1 MKRTLFL
8 LLLTAGLASAESI
21 TLPPNTDFTWVP
33 GDKASGIGTGASA
46 AIVQNLAGAI
56 GSDKVGWFG
65 GTGQGYS
72 FSDYG
77 SDISIIN
84 PSSDPAIVLPA
95 TSFTF
100 TSRPGLSGEYVALG
114 VVTDEEVTSITLNF
128 ATTQRTGYSLWSYDG
143 TTAKELITP
152 AAAEKDKTVSS
163 SYSGTISAS
172 TQLFVVW
179 NANFAGGTNAGGGA
193 VISVTNISLTYTSAL
208 DAGTLYWNTSGPGD
222 NWTADASWHYT
233 AVDAK
238 DRVWKENYDV
248 YFTGTGEAV
257 KLDGT
262 INAASVSVS
271 GTGWRWKNGTEGSNA
286 TLNIAGNLLVNGSA
300 DLEIKGV
307 SLTAG
312 GVVVHPNGT
321 LSIEGYSMGS
331 ETFNAGTINLTGGTV
346 KSNAVNSGVLNLT
359 NCTLDGTF
367 TSSGS
372 VTYSGTIA
380 LGAGVTRTDSITYS
394 GADNNGFA
402 SRVTEFTLFTG
413 TGSAT
418 AATGVQW
425 KLDGQ
430 NISATLNTTGDKL
443 TYTAAPGA
451 EYFITTGTVTYDA
464 GAEFVGATS
473 LVLNGGTLS
482 LGAET
487 GGVFISS
494 TATGGTV
501 DLNGK
506 TLSAASFSAPAGG
519 ISLTGAGAFN
529 LDNTSLLPEKI
540 TLGSG
545 WTGTVSTGDLI
556 GSTALNLQHLS
567 KAASTLQ
574 MGKVQAT
581 ELLVGSADAV
591 AASVQAGQMT
601 LLSGDSHIYSA
612 QAKLGA
618 LTLGSAQGAA
628 SLTVHGELAFSTA
641 SVTLGNSGSLLTAQ
655 RLAAGTTDL
664 DFSLSDDL
672 LKVLPEK
679 MTLLKLTDASA
690 NGSST
695 SLTLNGQAADGAAVA
710 GAKYA
715 YTLAWDEAGQQAILS
730 SDLNPNYVTQRYA
743 GASGNAATG
752 ASLLSAAFAA
762 KNPQLN
768 APDGAL
774 AALMNTVD
782 DNAMT
787 EEVLA
792 SLAGSAATVLS
803 QALSGEVERQLRSLR
818 SRASHMGLARDVVH
832 EDLPYFNAWFA
843 GEGHH
848 ETHGS
853 EGLDPGY
860 THSSWGG
867 TVGMDVSVSPDL
879 TLGLAATAMFGK
891 WSAKC
896 PGMVDGHLNTYH
908 VSPFA
913 VYASGNWTHTFIA
926 TACVADGTMKRN
938 VTISNRVGYETSGD
952 FRGSGFGFL
961 YEAGYAVALNED
973 ADACLQPLVSLALR
987 HTRINDF
994 TETGSD
1000 AALHFGSQ
1008 TLTTFTPGVGAR
1020 FQCVIGE
1027 NLYNRT
1033 SVLELRALAEFD
1045 IGDRRSTLDV
1055 SLPGIPQ
1062 GGRIRSARSGAFGG
1076 EFGAGIVIPLGAT
1089 EGDLFFDVSW
1099 ECRGDASS
1107 LNGSV
1112 GYHVTF

>member
-33 GDKASGIGTGASA
+33 GSKASGIGTGANA
-46 AIVQNLAGAI
+46 AIVQNLANAI

-72 FSDYG
+72 SGDYG
-77 SDISIIN
+77 GDISIIN

-100 TSRPGLSGEYVALG
+100 TSRPVLTGEYVALG
-114 VVTDEEVTSITLNF
+114 VVLDKEADEIKLTFS
-128 ATTQRTGYSLWSYDG
+128 TTQRTGYSLWSYDG
-143 TTAKELITP
+143 TTATELIAP
-152 AAAEKDKTVSS
+152 AAAAKDETVSS
-163 SYSGTISAS
+163 TYSGTISAS

-179 NANFAGGTNAGGGA
+179 NANFAGGTNAGGGT
-193 VISVTNISLTYTSAL
+193 VISVENISLTYTPAP
-208 DAGTLYWNTSGPGD
+208 DAGMLYWNTSGPGD

-233 AVDAK
+233 ADDSK

-257 KLDGT
+257 KLEGT

-271 GTGWRWKNGTEGSNA
+271 GSGWSWVNGTEGSNA
-286 TLNIAGNLLVNGSA
+286 TLDIAGKLFVRSGA
-300 DLEIKGV
+300 GLEIKGV
-307 SLTAG
+307 SLAAGSVEIEAG
-312 GVVVHPNGT
+312 GT
-321 LSIEGYSMGS
+321 
-331 ETFNAGTINLTGGTV
+331 
-346 KSNAVNSGVLNLT
+346 LNLT
-359 NCTLDGTF
+359 DFTQERTF
-367 TSSGS
+367 SNNGS

-402 SRVTEFTLFTG
+402 SRVAEFTLFTG
-413 TGSAT
+413 TGSAS

-430 NISATLNTTGDKL
+430 DIGATLNATGDKL
-443 TYTAAPGA
+443 TYTAAPGT

-487 GGVFISS
+487 GDGFISS
-494 TATGGTV
+494 TAAGGTV

-612 QAKLGA
+612 QSKLGA

-743 GASGNAATG
+743 GVSGNAATG

-762 KNPQLN
+762 KNPQIN

-803 QALSGEVERQLRSLR
+803 QALSGDVERQLRSLR

-896 PGMVDGHLNTYH
+896 PGTVDGHLNTYH

-926 TACVADGTMKRN
+926 TACVADGSMKRN
-938 VTISNRVGYETSGD
+938 VTISNLERYETSGD

-1062 GGRIRSARSGAFGG
+1062 GGRIRSARAGAFGG
-1076 EFGAGIVIPLGAT
+1076 EFGAGIVIPLGST

-1112 GYHVTF
+1112 GYRVTF

>member
-33 GDKASGIGTGASA
+33 GSKASGIGTGANA
-46 AIVQNLAGAI
+46 AIVQNLANAI

-72 FSDYG
+72 SGDYG
-77 SDISIIN
+77 GDISIIN

-233 AVDAK
+233 ADDSK

-257 KLDGT
+257 KLEGT

-271 GTGWRWKNGTEGSNA
+271 GSGWSWVNGTEGSNA
-286 TLNIAGNLLVNGSA
+286 TLDIAGKLFVRSGA
-300 DLEIKGV
+300 GLEIKGV
-307 SLTAG
+307 SLAAGSVEIEAG
-312 GVVVHPNGT
+312 GT
-321 LSIEGYSMGS
+321 
-331 ETFNAGTINLTGGTV
+331 
-346 KSNAVNSGVLNLT
+346 LNLT
-359 NCTLDGTF
+359 DFTQERTF
-367 TSSGS
+367 SNNGS

-402 SRVTEFTLFTG
+402 SRVAEFTLFTG
-413 TGSAT
+413 TGSAS

-430 NISATLNTTGDKL
+430 DIGATLNATGDKL
-443 TYTAAPGA
+443 TYTAAPGT

-743 GASGNAATG
+743 GVSGNAATG

-762 KNPQLN
+762 KNPQIN

-896 PGMVDGHLNTYH
+896 PGTVDGHLNTYH

-926 TACVADGTMKRN
+926 TACVADGSMKRN
-938 VTISNRVGYETSGD
+938 VTISNLERYETSGD

-1112 GYHVTF
+1112 GYRVTF

>member
-21 TLPPNTDFTWVP
+21 TLPLSTDFTWVP
-33 GDKASGIGTGASA
+33 GNNSGIGTGASA

-72 FSDYG
+72 SSDYG
-77 SDISIIN
+77 GDISIIN

-100 TSRPGLSGEYVALG
+100 TSRPALSGEYVALG
-114 VVTDEEVTSITLNF
+114 VVLDKEADEINLTFS
-128 ATTQRTGYSLWSYDG
+128 TTQRTGYSLWSYDG
-143 TTAKELITP
+143 TTATELITP

-163 SYSGTISAS
+163 SYSGTISAA

-179 NANFAGGTNAGGGA
+179 NANFAGGTNAGGGT
-193 VISVTNISLTYTSAL
+193 VISVENISLTYTPAP

-233 AVDAK
+233 ADDSK

-271 GTGWRWKNGTEGSNA
+271 GTGWSWVNGTEGSNA
-286 TLNIAGNLLVNGSA
+286 TLNIADKLLVSSGA
-300 DLEIKGV
+300 GLEIKGV

-312 GVVVHPNGT
+312 SVE
-321 LSIEGYSMGS
+321 IE
-331 ETFNAGTINLTGGTV
+331 AGGT
-346 KSNAVNSGVLNLT
+346 LNLT
-359 NCTLDGTF
+359 DFTQERTF
-367 TSSGS
+367 SNNGS

-430 NISATLNTTGDKL
+430 DISATLNTAGDKL
-443 TYTAAPGA
+443 TYTAAPGT

-473 LVLNGGTLS
+473 LVLHGGTLS

-487 GGVFISS
+487 GGVSISS

-506 TLSAASFSAPAGG
+506 TLSAASFSAPVGG

-545 WTGTVSTGDLI
+545 WTGTVSTGDLV
-556 GSTALNLQHLS
+556 GNTALNLQHLS
-567 KAASTLQ
+567 KADSTLQ
-574 MGKVQAT
+574 MGKVRAT

-664 DFSLSDDL
+664 DFALSDDL

-762 KNPQLN
+762 TNPQLN

-803 QALSGEVERQLRSLR
+803 QALSGDVERQLRSLR

-896 PGMVDGHLNTYH
+896 PGTVDGHLNTYH

-938 VTISNRVGYETSGD
+938 VTISNRGGYETSGD

-961 YEAGYAVALNED
+961 YEAGYAVALNEE

-1062 GGRIRSARSGAFGG
+1062 GGRIRSARAGAFGG
-1076 EFGAGIVIPLGAT
+1076 EFGAGIVIPLGST

-1112 GYHVTF
+1112 GYRVTF

>member
-33 GDKASGIGTGASA
+33 GSKASGIGTGANA
-46 AIVQNLAGAI
+46 AIVQNLANAI

-72 FSDYG
+72 SGDYG
-77 SDISIIN
+77 GDISIIN
-84 PSSDPAIVLPA
+84 PSSDPSIVLPA

-100 TSRPGLSGEYVALG
+100 TSRPVLTGEYVALG
-114 VVTDEEVTSITLNF
+114 VVLDKEADEIKLTFS
-128 ATTQRTGYSLWSYDG
+128 TTQRTGYSLWSYDG
-143 TTAKELITP
+143 TTATELIAP
-152 AAAEKDKTVSS
+152 AAAAKDETVSS
-163 SYSGTISAS
+163 TYSGTISAS

-179 NANFAGGTNAGGGA
+179 NANFAGGTNAGGGT
-193 VISVTNISLTYTSAL
+193 VISVENISLTYTPAP
-208 DAGTLYWNTSGPGD
+208 DAGMLYWNTSGPGD

-233 AVDAK
+233 ADDSK

-257 KLDGT
+257 KLEGT

-271 GTGWRWKNGTEGSNA
+271 GSGWSWVNGTEGSNA
-286 TLNIAGNLLVNGSA
+286 TLDIAGKLFVRSGA
-300 DLEIKGV
+300 GLEIKGV
-307 SLTAG
+307 SLAAGSVEIEAG
-312 GVVVHPNGT
+312 GT
-321 LSIEGYSMGS
+321 
-331 ETFNAGTINLTGGTV
+331 
-346 KSNAVNSGVLNLT
+346 LNLT
-359 NCTLDGTF
+359 DFTQERTF
-367 TSSGS
+367 SNNGS

-402 SRVTEFTLFTG
+402 SRVAEFTLFTG
-413 TGSAT
+413 TGSAS

-430 NISATLNTTGDKL
+430 DIGATLNATGDKL
-443 TYTAAPGA
+443 TYTAAPGT

-487 GGVFISS
+487 GDGFISS
-494 TATGGTV
+494 TAAGGTV

-612 QAKLGA
+612 QSKLGA

-743 GASGNAATG
+743 GVSGNAATG

-762 KNPQLN
+762 KNPQIN

-803 QALSGEVERQLRSLR
+803 QALSGDVERQLRSLR

-896 PGMVDGHLNTYH
+896 PGTVDGHLNTYH

-926 TACVADGTMKRN
+926 TACVADGSMKRN
-938 VTISNRVGYETSGD
+938 VTISNLERYETSGD

-1062 GGRIRSARSGAFGG
+1062 GGRIRSARAGAFGG
-1076 EFGAGIVIPLGAT
+1076 EFGAGIVIPLGST

-1112 GYHVTF
+1112 GYRVTF

>member
-33 GDKASGIGTGASA
+33 GSKASGIGTGANA
-46 AIVQNLAGAI
+46 AIVQNLANAI

-72 FSDYG
+72 SGDYG
-77 SDISIIN
+77 GDISIIN

-100 TSRPGLSGEYVALG
+100 TSRPVLTGEYVALG
-114 VVTDEEVTSITLNF
+114 VVLDKEADEIKLTFS
-128 ATTQRTGYSLWSYDG
+128 TTQRTGYSLWSYDG
-143 TTAKELITP
+143 TTATELIAP
-152 AAAEKDKTVSS
+152 AAAAKDETVSS
-163 SYSGTISAS
+163 TYSGTISAS

-179 NANFAGGTNAGGGA
+179 NANFAGGTNAGGGT
-193 VISVTNISLTYTSAL
+193 VISVENISLTYTPAP
-208 DAGTLYWNTSGPGD
+208 DAGMLYWNTSGPGD

-233 AVDAK
+233 ADDSK

-257 KLDGT
+257 KLEGT

-271 GTGWRWKNGTEGSNA
+271 GSGWSWVNGTEGSNA
-286 TLNIAGNLLVNGSA
+286 TLDIAGKLFVRSGA
-300 DLEIKGV
+300 GLEIKGV
-307 SLTAG
+307 SLAAGSVEIEAG
-312 GVVVHPNGT
+312 GT
-321 LSIEGYSMGS
+321 
-331 ETFNAGTINLTGGTV
+331 
-346 KSNAVNSGVLNLT
+346 LNLT
-359 NCTLDGTF
+359 DFTQERTF
-367 TSSGS
+367 SNNGS

-402 SRVTEFTLFTG
+402 SRVAEFTLFTG
-413 TGSAT
+413 TGSAS

-430 NISATLNTTGDKL
+430 DIGATLNATGDKL
-443 TYTAAPGA
+443 TYTAAPGT

-743 GASGNAATG
+743 GVSGNAATG

-762 KNPQLN
+762 KNPQIN

-803 QALSGEVERQLRSLR
+803 QALSGDVERQLRSLR

-896 PGMVDGHLNTYH
+896 PGTVDGHLNTYH

-926 TACVADGTMKRN
+926 TACVADGSMKRN
-938 VTISNRVGYETSGD
+938 VTISNLERYETSGD

-1062 GGRIRSARSGAFGG
+1062 GGRIRSARAGAFGG

-1112 GYHVTF
+1112 GYRVTF

>member
-33 GDKASGIGTGASA
+33 GSKASGIGTGANA
-46 AIVQNLAGAI
+46 AIVQNLANAI

-72 FSDYG
+72 SGDYG
-77 SDISIIN
+77 GDISIIN

-100 TSRPGLSGEYVALG
+100 TSRPVLTGEYVALG
-114 VVTDEEVTSITLNF
+114 VVLDKEADEIKLTFS
-128 ATTQRTGYSLWSYDG
+128 TTQRTGYSLWSYDG

-233 AVDAK
+233 ADDSK

-257 KLDGT
+257 KLEGT

-271 GTGWRWKNGTEGSNA
+271 GSGWSWVNGTEGSNA
-286 TLNIAGNLLVNGSA
+286 TLDIAGKLFVRSGA
-300 DLEIKGV
+300 GLEIKGV
-307 SLTAG
+307 SLAAGSVEIEAG
-312 GVVVHPNGT
+312 GT
-321 LSIEGYSMGS
+321 
-331 ETFNAGTINLTGGTV
+331 
-346 KSNAVNSGVLNLT
+346 LNLT
-359 NCTLDGTF
+359 DFTQERTF
-367 TSSGS
+367 SNNGS

-402 SRVTEFTLFTG
+402 SRVAEFTLFTG
-413 TGSAT
+413 TGSAS

-430 NISATLNTTGDKL
+430 DIGATLNATGDKL
-443 TYTAAPGA
+443 TYTAAPGT

-487 GGVFISS
+487 GDGFISS
-494 TATGGTV
+494 TAAGGTV

-612 QAKLGA
+612 QSKLGA

-743 GASGNAATG
+743 GVSGNAATG

-762 KNPQLN
+762 KNPQIN

-803 QALSGEVERQLRSLR
+803 QALSGDVERQLRSLR

-896 PGMVDGHLNTYH
+896 PGTVDGHLNTYH

-926 TACVADGTMKRN
+926 TACVADGSMKRN
-938 VTISNRVGYETSGD
+938 VTISNLERYETSGD

-1062 GGRIRSARSGAFGG
+1062 GGRIRSARAGAFGG
-1076 EFGAGIVIPLGAT
+1076 EFGAGIVIPLGST